1 MTPRAILMSQQGVA
15 AMSPSARR
23 ARNEAP
29 GPSGFLVVDKPA
41 GWTSHDVVDR
51 VRRWFGT
58 RRVGHLGTLDPQ
70 ATGVLPIAVREAT
83 KLIPFVPGDPKV
95 YRGVIRLGIETDTL
109 DGDGREVSRHAG
121 PLPSETE
128 VRAAMA
134 SFPGE
139 HEQVPPMFSAVKQGG
154 VPLYR
159 LARRGEQVER
169 APRKVRID
177 AFSLLA
183 YRPPDAE
190 VEVTCSPGTYV
201 RVLAA
206 ELGSQLGCGAFLHSL
221 CRLRSGP
228 FDLAQAAPFEA
239 LAAEAER
246 GAIGARLLRPA
257 AALGLAIVRLT
268 PEDARRVLHGSAL
281 PTGGAPRTVG
291 ERVAALDPTGAL
303 LAILEVAPDRRLR
316 PLRVLHRL
324 AARDQVW

>member
-1 MTPRAILMSQQGVA
+1 MNQRADAGMSPRA
-15 AMSPSARR
+15 RR
-23 ARNEAP
+23 GREEAP

-41 GWTSHDVVDR
+41 GWTSHDVVDA
-51 VRRWFGT
+51 VRRWFAT

-70 ATGVLPIAVREAT
+70 ATGVLPLAVRDAT
-83 KLIPFVPGDPKV
+83 KLIPFVVGDPKV

-109 DGDGREVSRHAG
+109 DGDGREVARYG
-121 PLPSETE
+121 GLLPDQ
-128 VRAAMA
+128 AAVCAVLA

-139 HEQVPPMFSAVKQGG
+139 HEQVPPMYSAVKQGG

-177 AFSLLA
+177 AFALLA
-183 YRPPDAE
+183 YRPPDVE

-206 ELGSQLGCGAFLHSL
+206 ELGSRLGCGAYLHSL

-228 FDLAQAAPFEA
+228 FELSQAAPFER

-246 GAIGARLLRPA
+246 GEIAARLLRPI
-257 AALGLAIVRLT
+257 AALGLPALRLT

-281 PTGGAPRTVG
+281 PAGGTPRAPG
-291 ERVAALDPTGAL
+291 ERLAALDPTGAL

-324 AARDQVW
+324 AAR